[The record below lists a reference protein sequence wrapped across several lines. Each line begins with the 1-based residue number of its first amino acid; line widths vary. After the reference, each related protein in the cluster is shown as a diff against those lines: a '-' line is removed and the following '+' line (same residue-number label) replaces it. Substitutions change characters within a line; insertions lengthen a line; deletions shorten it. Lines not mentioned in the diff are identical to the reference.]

1 MLHGKL
7 MWCKAEAEI
16 GTKIP
21 TYNCIRDDQVAAAV
35 ARSAHD
41 KDAVDGMLRNSLS
54 EPNKN

>member
-7 MWCKAEAEI
+7 MWCKSEAAL

-35 ARSAHD
+35 QRSAND
-41 KDAVDGMLRNSLS
+41 KEGVDKMMRNSLT
-54 EPNKN
+54 EPNNH